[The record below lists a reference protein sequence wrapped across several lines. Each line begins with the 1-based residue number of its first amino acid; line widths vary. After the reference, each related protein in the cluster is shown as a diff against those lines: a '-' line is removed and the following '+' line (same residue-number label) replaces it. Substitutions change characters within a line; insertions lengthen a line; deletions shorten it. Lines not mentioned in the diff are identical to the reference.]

1 MRTVTGPVQA
11 WGDVMSAS
19 VLCVRASRALQAGLV
34 AALAAAAWPASVFAL
49 QDVIRT
55 TQPPPSDTPSPG
67 QVEDAPPLRLDPAPP
82 RPAAR
87 PGIATG
93 PSVLP
98 SHRAY
103 LGADTAVASLLPAD
117 PSWTWDVVIPAFSVM
132 PVENLITPQSL
143 VRVNLASQGLC
154 RGYFDPTP
162 ALTLEVEAG
171 TRLTIATQ
179 GDVDTVLLVRL
190 PDGYWA
196 CDDDGGT
203 ELNARLDLHLSTL
216 DGPVSI
222 YAGYYENLLFR
233 PSVSVLIDPAA
244 GP

>member
-1 MRTVTGPVQA
+1 
-11 WGDVMSAS
+11 MSAS
-19 VLCVRASRALQAGLV
+19 VFCPRASRALQAGLV
-34 AALAAAAWPASVFAL
+34 AALAMAAWPASARAL

-55 TQPPPSDTPSPG
+55 TQPPASETPSPG
-67 QVEDAPPLRLDPAPP
+67 LAEDAPPLRLEPLPP
-82 RPAAR
+82 RPVVQPSVAS
-87 PGIATG
+87 G

-98 SHRAY
+98 TQRVY
-103 LGADTAVASLLPAD
+103 LGEDASVASLLPPD
-117 PSWTWDVVIPAFSVM
+117 PPWTWDVVIPAFSVM
-132 PVENLITPQSL
+132 PVEHLISPQSP
-143 VRVNLASQGLC
+143 VRVDLASQGLC

-171 TRLTIATQ
+171 TRLTITTQ